1 MGDTMRP
8 VPFKSLIRRILQEY
22 AAQKS
27 IFGIPE
33 IHFFKKQNRER
44 VRVFNEF
51 CDTPVGPAAGP
62 HTQLTQ
68 NIVASYLAGGRFIE
82 LKTVQRLD
90 TLEIEKPCIDARD
103 EGYNTEWSTEFTLE
117 KAFDEYLKAWF
128 ALHLLEALFD
138 LRADPSQRGFI
149 FNMSVG
155 YDLEGIRTS
164 KMDYFI
170 DSLTDASEHPLFD
183 RYRRELEEILA
194 VEEPIPRDDVLEEKL
209 PSLQGISQHI
219 SPFISPSVT
228 LSTMHGCPPEEQE
241 SICRYLL
248 EEKGIDTFLKLNPTL
263 LGYETV
269 RDILDRLGYG
279 YLHLSAG
286 SFAHDLQYTDA
297 VALLQRLME
306 TAVRNGR
313 QFGIKLSNTL
323 GSINDQ
329 GVLPGDDMYMSG
341 RALYPLTINLAAK
354 LSREFDGKIPISYA
368 GGANAFNVGALFAA
382 GIRPVTAATELLKP
396 GGYIRL
402 KEMALKAE
410 TAAGWDVSANPAGDQ
425 PVSAN
430 PAAGWD
436 EDSRQVDVD
445 ALCALAEEALA
456 VDYTRKQFRG
466 SDVISVHDP
475 LPVFDCYVAPC
486 RTACPIGQDVPEY
499 IRLLGEGRYADA
511 LDVIYERNAL
521 PNITSYICDHQCMYN
536 CTRLDYEG
544 SVKIRAMK
552 RVAAEKG
559 WKDYVDKWS
568 RPDKK
573 MAHKA
578 AVVGAGPAGLSAAYF
593 LAREGFEVTV
603 FEKHQ
608 SAGGVVRHVIPH
620 FRLPV
625 ETIERDVEFIRN
637 HGVEF
642 RFGCDPRLTR
652 EELTSQ
658 GYTYIFLGI
667 GAEKDNP
674 LQVEGSGNGSR
685 VIRSLDFLWDYRN
698 TPEKVQ
704 LGKHVVVVGGGN
716 TAMDSARAA
725 RTVPGVKSV
734 TVLYRRSR
742 EQMPADLEEY
752 ENAVADGVEFRFLS
766 VPEKID
772 IDGNLTIRHMRLGGI
787 DASGRPRPVPTDET
801 EQMKADILI
810 SAIGE
815 KVDIDA
821 LKAFGIPIEEDG
833 WPEVDEETLETGLE
847 NVYLGGDARTGPS
860 TVVQCIAAGRKAADA
875 ITWKENPGWK
885 RISRV
890 PQFNAEVVRQEVLP
904 RKGALI
910 RTESIRA
917 AGSDELF
924 ARHEAL
930 RCLQCSYICNKCVEV
945 CPNRANVAVGVPKD
959 TGFAQDYQI
968 VHIDAFCNEC
978 GNCETF
984 CPWEGKPY
992 RDKFTL
998 FSTEEDFAA
1007 SLNPGFF
1014 LNNGKLQIRWDGKVE
1029 TMEIGDEGTVPR
1041 AIVDPRA
1048 AVLIE
1053 TIIHKHGYLLGK
1065 VEL

>member
-8 VPFKSLIRRILQEY
+8 VPFKSLVRRILQEY

-27 IFGIPE
+27 VFGIDS
-33 IHFFKKQNRER
+33 IHFFRKQNRSR
-44 VRVFNEF
+44 VQVFSEF

-62 HTQLTQ
+62 HTQLAQ
-68 NIVASYLAGGRFIE
+68 NIVAAYLSGGRFVE
-82 LKTVQRLD
+82 LKTVQKLD

-117 KAFDEYLKAWF
+117 KAYDEYLKAWF
-128 ALHLLEALFD
+128 ALYLLEALFD
-138 LRADPSQRGFI
+138 LRVDSSQRGFI

-155 YDLEGIRTS
+155 YDLEGIRTP

-170 DSLTDASEHPLFD
+170 NSLTDASEHPLFE
-183 RYRRELEEILA
+183 RYKRELEEILA
-194 VEEPIPRDDVLEEKL
+194 VEEPIPHDDVLEEKL
-209 PSLQGISQHI
+209 PSLRGISEGI
-219 SPFISPSVT
+219 SPCISPSVT

-263 LGYETV
+263 LGYGTV

-279 YLHLSAG
+279 YLHLSEE
-286 SFAHDLQYTDA
+286 SFSHDLQYADA
-297 VALLQRLME
+297 VAMLRRLME
-306 TAVRNGR
+306 TAARNGR

-341 RALYPLTINLAAK
+341 RALYPLTINLAAR
-354 LSREFDGKIPISYA
+354 LCREFDGKIPVSYA
-368 GGANAFNVGALFAA
+368 GGANAFNAGSLFAA
-382 GIRPVTAATELLKP
+382 GIRPITAATELLKP

-410 TAAGWDVSANPAGDQ
+410 TSG
-425 PVSAN
+425 
-430 PAAGWD
+430 GWD
-436 EDSRQVDVD
+436 EGSRRVDTD
-445 ALCALAEEALA
+445 AVSALAEESLQA
-456 VDYTRKQFRG
+456 DYSRKQFRG
-466 SDVISVHDP
+466 TDVISMDDS
-475 LPVFDCYVAPC
+475 LPVFDCYAAPC
-486 RTACPIGQDVPEY
+486 RAACPIGQDVPEY
-499 IRLLGEGRYADA
+499 IRLLGDAKYAEA
-511 LDVIYERNAL
+511 LDVIYEKNAL

-536 CTRLDYEG
+536 CTRLDYDG
-544 SVKIRAMK
+544 SVMIREMK
-552 RVAAEKG
+552 RVATENG
-559 WKDYVDKWS
+559 WKDYMEKWS
-568 RPDKK
+568 SPDKRTK
-573 MAHKA
+573 HRV

-642 RFGCDPRLTR
+642 RFGCDPHLTR
-652 EELTSQ
+652 ENLVSQ
-658 GYTYIFLGI
+658 GFTYIFLGI

-674 LQVEGSGNGSR
+674 LQVEGGRNR

-698 TPEKVQ
+698 TPENVQ
-704 LGKHVVVVGGGN
+704 LGKNVVVVGGGN

-734 TVLYRRSR
+734 TVLYRRSL

-752 ENAVADGVEFRFLS
+752 ENAVADGVEFHFLS

-772 IDGNLTIRHMRLGGI
+772 NDGNLTVRRMQLGDI

-801 EQMKADILI
+801 EEMKADILI

-815 KVDIDA
+815 MVDTGA
-821 LKAFGIPIEEDG
+821 LKAFGIPIGEGG
-833 WPEVDEETLETGLE
+833 WPEVDEETLETKLE

-860 TVVQCIAAGRKAADA
+860 TVVQCIASGRKAADA
-875 ITWKENPGWK
+875 ITRKENPAWK

-890 PQFNAEVVRQEVLP
+890 PQFNSEIMQREVLP

-910 RTESIRA
+910 RMESIKA

-924 ARHEAL
+924 ARHEAN

-945 CPNRANVAVGVPKD
+945 CPNRANIVVPVPED
-959 TGFAQDYQI
+959 AGFAQGYQI

-984 CPWEGKPY
+984 CPWEGRPY

-998 FSTEEDFAA
+998 FNTEEDFI
-1007 SLNPGFF
+1007 SSQNPGFF
-1014 LNNGKLQIRWDGKVE
+1014 LKDGKLQARWNGQVK
-1029 TMEIGDEGTVPR
+1029 TAEIGDEGTVPR
-1041 AIVDPRA
+1041 GIMDPRA

>member
-8 VPFKSLIRRILQEY
+8 VPFKSLMRRILQEY
-22 AAQKS
+22 ASQKS
-27 IFGIPE
+27 IFGIHE
-33 IHFFKKQNRER
+33 IHFFKKQNRSR
-44 VRVFNEF
+44 VQVFSEF

-62 HTQLTQ
+62 HTQLAQ
-68 NIVASYLAGGRFIE
+68 NIVAGYLSGGRFIE
-82 LKTVQRLD
+82 LKTVQKLD

-103 EGYNTEWSTEFTLE
+103 EGYNTEWSTEFTLG
-117 KAFDEYLKAWF
+117 KAYDEYLKAWF
-128 ALHLLEALFD
+128 ALHLLEALFV
-138 LRADPSQRGFI
+138 LRVDPSQRGFI

-155 YDLEGIRTS
+155 YDLEGIRTP
-164 KMDYFI
+164 KMDHFI
-170 DSLTDASEHPLFD
+170 NSMIDASEHPLFEQ
-183 RYRRELEEILA
+183 YRRELEELLA
-194 VEEPIPRDDVLEEKL
+194 AEEPIPRDAVLEERL
-209 PSLQGISQHI
+209 PSLQGLSEGI
-219 SPFISPSVT
+219 SPCISPAVT

-263 LGYETV
+263 LGYESV

-279 YLHLSAG
+279 YLHLSEE
-286 SFAHDLQYTDA
+286 SFSHDLQYIDA
-297 VALLQRLME
+297 VAMLQRLME
-306 TAVRNGR
+306 TASRNGR

-341 RALYPLTINLAAK
+341 RALYPLTVNLAAK

-368 GGANAFNVGALFAA
+368 GGANAFNTGKLFAA
-382 GIRPVTAATELLKP
+382 GIKPITAATELLKP
-396 GGYIRL
+396 GGYVRL

-410 TAAGWDVSANPAGDQ
+410 TSG
-425 PVSAN
+425 
-430 PAAGWD
+430 GWD
-436 EDSRQVDVD
+436 EGSRRVD
-445 ALCALAEEALA
+445 ADAVGALAEEALT

-466 SDVISVHDP
+466 TDRISVDDP

-486 RTACPIGQDVPEY
+486 QTACPIGQNVPEY
-499 IRLLGEGRYADA
+499 IRLLGEGKYAAA
-511 LDVIYERNAL
+511 LDVIYEKNAL

-544 SVKIRAMK
+544 SVMIREMK
-552 RVAAEKG
+552 RVAAENG
-559 WKDYVDKWS
+559 WKDYMEKWS
-568 RPDKK
+568 SPDKK

-578 AVVGAGPAGLSAAYF
+578 AVIGAGPAGLSAAYF
-593 LAREGFEVTV
+593 LAREGFEVTL

-625 ETIERDVEFIRN
+625 ETIERDVEFIRK

-642 RFGCDPRLTR
+642 RFGCDPHLTR
-652 EELTSQ
+652 EQLVSQ

-674 LQVEGSGNGSR
+674 LQVEGSEGGGNR

-698 TPEKVQ
+698 TPEKVE
-704 LGKHVVVVGGGN
+704 LGNHVVVVGGGN

-725 RTVPGVKSV
+725 RTVPGVKRV
-734 TVLYRRSR
+734 TVLYRRSL

-752 ENAVADGVEFRFLS
+752 ENALADGVEFRFLS

-772 IDGNLTIRHMRLGGI
+772 TEGNMTVRRMQLGDI

-801 EQMKADILI
+801 EEIKADILI

-815 KVDIDA
+815 KVDTEA
-821 LKAFGIPIEEDG
+821 LKAFGVPLGKDG
-833 WPEVDEETLETGLE
+833 WPEVDEETLETKLE
-847 NVYLGGDARTGPS
+847 HVYLGGDARTGPS

-875 ITWKENPGWK
+875 ITRKENPAWN
-885 RISRV
+885 RISMV
-890 PQFNAEVVRQEVLP
+890 PQFNSEIVRQEVLP

-910 RTESIRA
+910 RTESSQVS
-917 AGSDELF
+917 GSDELF

-945 CPNRANVAVGVPKD
+945 CPNRANIVITAPED
-959 TGFAQDYQI
+959 AGFAQQYQI
-968 VHIDAFCNEC
+968 IHIDAFCNEC

-984 CPWEGKPY
+984 CPWQGKPY

-998 FSTEEDFAA
+998 FNTEEDFTA
-1007 SLNPGFF
+1007 SRNPGFF
-1014 LNNGKLQIRWDGKVE
+1014 LKDGKLQLRWNGKVE
-1029 TMEIGDEGTVPR
+1029 TAEISGEGTVPCES
-1041 AIVDPRA
+1041 IDPRA
-1048 AVLIE
+1048 AALIE
-1053 TIIHKHGYLLGK
+1053 TIIHKYGYLLGK
-1065 VEL
+1065 VDL

>member
-27 IFGIPE
+27 IFGIHE
-33 IHFFKKQNRER
+33 IHFFKKQNRSR
-44 VRVFNEF
+44 VWVFNEF

-62 HTQLTQ
+62 HTQLAQ

-82 LKTVQRLD
+82 LKTVQKLD

-128 ALHLLEALFD
+128 ALHLMEALFD
-138 LRADPSQRGFI
+138 LRAESWQRGFI

-155 YDLEGIRTS
+155 YDLEGIRTA

-194 VEEPIPRDDVLEEKL
+194 VEEPIPRDDILEERL
-209 PSLQGISQHI
+209 SSLRGLSQHV
-219 SPFISPSVT
+219 SPNISPSAT

-241 SICRYLL
+241 SICSYLL

-279 YLHLSAG
+279 YLHLSVE

-297 VALLQRLME
+297 VAMLQRLME
-306 TAVRNGR
+306 TAARHGR

-323 GSINDQ
+323 GSINDK

-341 RALYPLTINLAAK
+341 RALYPLTINLAAQ

-402 KEMALKAE
+402 KEMALKTE
-410 TAAGWDVSANPAGDQ
+410 TAGGWNEG
-425 PVSAN
+425 
-430 PAAGWD
+430 
-436 EDSRQVDVD
+436 SRRVDVD
-445 ALCALAEEALA
+445 AVRALAEEALA
-456 VDYTRKQFRG
+456 ADYIRKQFRG
-466 SDVISVHDP
+466 SDVISVDDP
-475 LPVFDCYVAPC
+475 LPVFDCYIAPC

-544 SVKIRAMK
+544 SVMIREMK
-552 RVAAEKG
+552 RVAVENG
-559 WKDYVDKWS
+559 WKDYMGKWS
-568 RPDKK
+568 HPYKK
-573 MAHKA
+573 TAHKA

-593 LAREGFEVTV
+593 LVREGFEVTV

-674 LQVEGSGNGSR
+674 LQVEGSGNGNRSGKGNR
-685 VIRSLDFLWDYRN
+685 VIQSLDFLWDYRN

-734 TVLYRRSR
+734 MVLYRRSL

-772 IDGNLTIRHMRLGGI
+772 ADGNLTVRRMQLGEI

-801 EQMKADILI
+801 EQLKVDILI

-821 LKAFGIPIEEDG
+821 LKAFGVPIGEEG
-833 WPEVDEETLETGLE
+833 WPGVDEETLETGLE

-875 ITWKENPGWK
+875 IIRKEDPAWK

-890 PQFNAEVVRQEVLP
+890 PQFNTEIIRQEVLP

-910 RTESIRA
+910 RTESSKA

-930 RCLQCSYICNKCVEV
+930 RCLQCSYTCNKCVEV
-945 CPNRANVAVGVPKD
+945 CPNRANIAVAVPKD
-959 TGFAQDYQI
+959 AGFAQDYQI
-968 VHIDAFCNEC
+968 IHIDAFCNEC

-998 FSTEEDFAA
+998 FNTEEDFAA
-1007 SLNPGFF
+1007 SRNPGFF
-1014 LNNGKLQIRWDGKVE
+1014 LNNRKLQVRWNGQVE
-1029 TMEIGDEGTVPR
+1029 SAEIDDEGTVPR
-1041 AIVDPRA
+1041 EIVDPRA